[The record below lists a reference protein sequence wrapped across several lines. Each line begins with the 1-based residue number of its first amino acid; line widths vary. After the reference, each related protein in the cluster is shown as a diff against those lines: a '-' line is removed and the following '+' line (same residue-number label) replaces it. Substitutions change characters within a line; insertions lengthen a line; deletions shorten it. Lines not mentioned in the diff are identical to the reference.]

1 MLRSQ
6 TTRCLARSGDLSR
19 AAAQV
24 RRYSSGRVIQEHD
37 VLLIRQRGQ
46 RNPRWHLT
54 APLRLEPTSAAAAA
68 TPPAVKLSYGAT
80 LSPRDLVGRRV
91 LDQVTDSTGREC
103 VLHDPS
109 MSSYIMESERMATP
123 IYPHDASMIVSMLDL
138 NLDRPGEN
146 DVEDEDDDGLPAVG
160 EGEGQGEEAGEGKGE
175 KGQEGGKRKR
185 EREEEVFEIFEAGTG
200 MGSLT
205 LHMARAIHAGNP
217 PLPAKLRRA
226 LASAKMRSD
235 APYPPPDDGSD
246 GGGGVVETVRPWD
259 RLALTDDETSALRAH
274 LDTRRRAVLHTLD
287 NRRSHAL
294 AAHRFVRG
302 FRRAQYLSDVDFH
315 VGRVSDFVRAR
326 LAAAPG
332 GGRPF
337 LSRCVLDLARP
348 AAQAEALLPAL
359 KQSALVLVF
368 QPSISQIASFAEWAP
383 PWLRLERTVE
393 LPPTG
398 VRSGEGHDPSLAD
411 SGGGRVWDLR
421 STVVK
426 SGEQRGE
433 RVTVMRPKVGEMLG
447 GGGFVGVWRVWPE
460 REGQREAWEAR
471 RRAEAEVAA
480 AAAAATAAAMPGANG
495 EAAASTTAATA
506 TTDKGGDGAKEEN
519 QESELEQ
526 EQEKER
532 EPVIELDE
540 EQEKQELRQE
550 EGKEEEF
557 QGQEQGQEK
566 SG

>member
-1 MLRSQ
+1 M
-6 TTRCLARSGDLSR
+6 
-19 AAAQV
+19 
-24 RRYSSGRVIQEHD
+24 
-37 VLLIRQRGQ
+37 
-46 RNPRWHLT
+46 
-54 APLRLEPTSAAAAA
+54 
-68 TPPAVKLSYGAT
+68 KLSYGAT

-91 LDQVTDSTGREC
+91 LDEVTDSTGREC

-109 MSSYIMESERMATP
+109 MSSYIMESARMATP

-138 NLDRPGEN
+138 NLERPGEN
-146 DVEDEDDDGLPAVG
+146 DMDEDGNDGTPAVEGEEGG
-160 EGEGQGEEAGEGKGE
+160 EGEK
-175 KGQEGGKRKR
+175 KKR

-217 PLPAKLRRA
+217 PLPANLRRA

-235 APYPPPDDGSD
+235 APYPPPDDDGSS
-246 GGGGVVETVRPWD
+246 GVVETIQPWD
-259 RLALTDDETSALRAH
+259 RLALTDDEISALRAH
-274 LDTRRRAVLHTLD
+274 LGTRRRAVLHTLD

-315 VGRVSDFVRAR
+315 VGLVSDFVRAR
-326 LAAAPG
+326 LADPSSG
-332 GGRPF
+332 GKPF

-359 KQSALVLVF
+359 KPSALVLVF
-368 QPSISQIASFAEWAP
+368 QPSISQIASFASWAP

-393 LPPTG
+393 LAPTG
-398 VRSGEGHDPSLAD
+398 VRSGENHDPSLAD

-426 SGEQRGE
+426 SGEQKGE

-460 REGQREAWEAR
+460 REGQREAWEAG

-480 AAAAATAAAMPGANG
+480 AMAAAGAAATAGMNG
-495 EAAASTTAATA
+495 EATAAATA
-506 TTDKGGDGAKEEN
+506 TDKGGDGAKEDK
-519 QESELEQ
+519 QESELGETQENERELVTELDQ
-526 EQEKER
+526 EQETP
-532 EPVIELDE
+532 EPGQEEAHEEL
-540 EQEKQELRQE
+540 KQ
-550 EGKEEEF
+550 EGKEEEL
-557 QGQEQGQEK
+557 QEQEHEQEQEQG
-566 SG
+566 